1 MSELRRKIASCAR
14 DFYAQKI
21 TIDELLVEA
30 AVRDED
36 DLIDELIDLI
46 VHEPAVGRI
55 FGVSKRE
62 HDAHIQKI
70 YEIIEKFER
79 QHNE

>member
-14 DFYAQKI
+14 NFYAQKI

-36 DLIDELIDLI
+36 DLIDLI

-55 FGVSKRE
+55 SGVSKRE